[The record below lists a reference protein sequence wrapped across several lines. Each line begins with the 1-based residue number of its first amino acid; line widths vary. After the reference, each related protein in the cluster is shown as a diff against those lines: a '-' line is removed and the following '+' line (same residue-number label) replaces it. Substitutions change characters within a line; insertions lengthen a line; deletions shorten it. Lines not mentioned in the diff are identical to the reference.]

1 MERVGSPE
9 TSIYLCNIIQYNISK
24 YRNVKTYQIARY
36 RRLSS
41 IEILY
46 TTHPVEHQKCA
57 SRSCL
62 YPEMGNVP
70 QGLRSEQAANDVSKD
85 YFALLKSTCF
95 TYPHCV
101 PWLGEAWRWF
111 CTTRVYSLC
120 CLSATDLS
128 PGHMYT
134 SENKRDIFVSWYTSS
149 GRPNDVLFLVWLFY
163 FCTALFVRLLLCRL

>member
-9 TSIYLCNIIQYNISK
+9 SSINLCNIIQYNLSK
-24 YRNVKTYQIARY
+24 YGKIHTVKTYQVSRY
-36 RRLSS
+36 RRLPS

-46 TTHPVEHQKCA
+46 TTYPVEHQQRA

-62 YPEMGNVP
+62 YPEMGYVP
-70 QGLRSEQAANDVSKD
+70 QGMHSEQAASDVSKD
-85 YFALLKSTCF
+85 YFALRKPTCF

-101 PWLGEAWRWF
+101 PWQGEAWRRF

-120 CLSATDLS
+120 FLSATDLS

-134 SENKRDIFVSWYTSS
+134 PENKRDIF
-149 GRPNDVLFLVWLFY
+149 RK
-163 FCTALFVRLLLCRL
+163 LLQIIW